1 MLTRPLAPAPS
12 TGPGPSLL
20 FSLSTWT
27 WSGPGP
33 GGQDLAHILL
43 AYPPGRTSHDT
54 PTAVEARMR
63 HIGASLG
70 PLVGIHD
77 AIPDLDG
84 CLRVIG
90 NRVLLKFGGSRYGL
104 RLPAHPGWTDLV
116 TRWGQAVLILAL
128 DPLPQ
133 SATAGRLDI
142 YLDAARVADRLLFGL
157 ARTP

>member
-33 GGQDLAHILL
+33 DGQDIAHILL
-43 AYPPGRTSHDT
+43 AHPPGRTSHDT
-54 PTAVEARMR
+54 PSAIETRMR
-63 HIGASLG
+63 HVGASLG
-70 PLVGIHD
+70 PLVGAHE
-77 AIPDLDG
+77 AIADLNG
-84 CLRVIG
+84 CLRVISS
-90 NRVLLKFGGSRYGL
+90 RVLLKFGGSRYGL
-104 RLPAHPGWTDLV
+104 RLPIRPGWTDLII
-116 TRWGQAVLILAL
+116 RRGRAVLILGL

-133 SATAGRLDI
+133 STTASRLDT
-142 YLDAARVADRLLFGL
+142 YLDTAREADRLLFGL

>member
-1 MLTRPLAPAPS
+1 MLTHPLAPAPS

-33 GGQDLAHILL
+33 DGQDIAHILL
-43 AYPPGRTSHDT
+43 AHPPGRTSHDT
-54 PTAVEARMR
+54 AAAIEARMR

-70 PLVGIHD
+70 PLVGVHD
-77 AIPDLDG
+77 AIADLDG

-90 NRVLLKFGGSRYGL
+90 NQVLLKFGGSRYGL
-104 RLPAHPGWTDLV
+104 RLPTHPGWTDLI
-116 TRWGQAVLILAL
+116 TRRGQAVLILGL

-133 SATAGRLDI
+133 STTASRLDT
-142 YLDAARVADRLLFGL
+142 YLDTARAADRLLFGL
-157 ARTP
+157 ALTP